1 MGLGKADTPKTCWF
15 AEDAITLAAV
25 SGSPVFPPLRLHEK
39 KISIGFLQ
47 YRRTFQAILF
57 ILYILYT
64 VTRSACLMTL
74 LAGLIDCLVEVGTKK
89 NSTEFSTTR
98 IA

>member
-1 MGLGKADTPKTCWF
+1 
-15 AEDAITLAAV
+15 
-25 SGSPVFPPLRLHEK
+25 
-39 KISIGFLQ
+39 
-47 YRRTFQAILF
+47 
-57 ILYILYT
+57 
-64 VTRSACLMTL
+64 MTL